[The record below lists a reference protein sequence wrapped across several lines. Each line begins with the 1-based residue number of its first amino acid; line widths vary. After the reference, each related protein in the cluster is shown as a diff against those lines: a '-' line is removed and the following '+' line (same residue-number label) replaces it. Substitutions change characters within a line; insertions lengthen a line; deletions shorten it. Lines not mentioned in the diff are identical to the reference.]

1 MTDLRAPEQLLDADA
16 PCPQGLCDGSGFIVD
31 EDSRLAR
38 ECACRPLRVSR
49 RRAKV
54 LRRGVPKRYRG
65 VGFDRPPIS
74 SMPEPVVRPVR
85 QYVRR
90 LDDMLAQGRGLW
102 LFGNPGTGKTTLAML
117 VSSAA
122 IDAGYSVAI
131 YSMPRL
137 LAEIRE
143 TYDDDS
149 PQGYVEFLDRL
160 AAVDLLHIDD
170 LGAENPSAW
179 VLEQL
184 YAIINARYEEERAL
198 LITTNIEDPVK
209 VAEQIGQRT
218 VSRMEEMC
226 TLLPLFGQ
234 DARQSWFSV

>member
-1 MTDLRAPEQLLDADA
+1 VSDLRLPEQLLDADA
-16 PCPQGLCDGSGFIVD
+16 PCPQGLCDGSGFVID
-31 EDSRLAR
+31 EASRLAS

-54 LRRGVPKRYRG
+54 LRRAVPKRYRG

-170 LGAENPSAW
+170 LGAENPSPW

-234 DARQSWFSV
+234 DARQSWFAA